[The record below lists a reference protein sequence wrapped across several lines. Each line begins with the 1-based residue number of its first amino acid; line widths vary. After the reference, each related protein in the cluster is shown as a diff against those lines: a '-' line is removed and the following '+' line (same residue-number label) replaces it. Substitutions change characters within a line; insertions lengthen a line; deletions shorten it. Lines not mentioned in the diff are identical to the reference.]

1 MSRVLAQ
8 ARAKYKKA
16 ILIELFF
23 VVVLG
28 SVIAL
33 LSNAQ
38 SVVDFCLGFFSA
50 FIPFCVFVYVVFY
63 CNQNLSKKLTTLYR
77 GEAIKFV
84 LTILLIIMAF
94 KWLLVTY
101 FIVFFTGFFVALML
115 NNIIP
120 FLLNKS

>member
-1 MSRVLAQ
+1 M
-8 ARAKYKKA
+8 K
-16 ILIELFF
+16 IT
-23 VVVLG
+23 
-28 SVIAL
+28 
-33 LSNAQ
+33 
-38 SVVDFCLGFFSA
+38 
-50 FIPFCVFVYVVFY
+50 
-63 CNQNLSKKLTTLYR
+63 KKLTALYR

>member
-33 LSNAQ
+33 LSDTQ
-38 SVVDFCLGFFSA
+38 SAVDFYLGFFSA

-63 CNQNLSKKLTTLYR
+63 CNQNLSKKLTALYR

-101 FIVFFTGFFVALML
+101 FIVFFIGFFVALML

>member
-33 LSNAQ
+33 LSDTQ
-38 SVVDFCLGFFSA
+38 SAVDFCLGFFSA
-50 FIPFCVFVYVVFY
+50 FIPFCVFVHVVFY
-63 CNQNLSKKLTTLYR
+63 CNQNLSKKLTALYR